1 LEEETAPTSE
11 PVTPAAPRPT
21 LRARIGLSGK
31 LLFLTILFVMVA
43 EILIYVPSIANF
55 RLNWLNDRLAA
66 AHTAALV
73 LDAAPSGMV
82 PESLAK
88 QILSSIGARAVA
100 MKMGTQRRLLA
111 ASDVPSQIEQDIDMR
126 DVVWWRAIVDAF
138 DTMFLSEPNDVM
150 RVVGPAPMAEGQFIE
165 IVLDEAPLRKAM
177 LTFSVNIL
185 LLSLAISGITAMLVF
200 FALHYLLVRPMGRI
214 TQNMITFRADPEN
227 PGHIIAESGRGDE
240 IGTAE
245 TELAAMQRELAS
257 MLHQKNR
264 LAALG
269 LAVSKINHDLRN
281 LLASAQLFSDQLST
295 LPDPKVQRFAPK
307 LMRALERAIAFCQST
322 LSYGAAQEP
331 PPERKTLQVEP
342 LIEEVHE
349 ALGLGLDV
357 PIRWIVAVER
367 GLTMEA
373 DHDQLFRVLVNVA
386 RNAVQALETRG
397 ARDPARDQI
406 RITGRREGSVVII
419 EVSDTGPGV
428 PEKARAHLFQAFQ
441 GSTRSGGTGLGLAI
455 AAELVRAHGGDI
467 RLVPGTI
474 GATFSITIPD
484 RAVDLNLRRGERAR
498 A

>member
-1 LEEETAPTSE
+1 MTHG
-11 PVTPAAPRPT
+11 PRV
-21 LRARIGLSGK
+21 GLSGK
-31 LLFLTILFVMVA
+31 LLLLTVLFVMLA

-88 QILSSIGARAVA
+88 QILASIGARAVA
-100 MKMGTQRRLLA
+100 VKMGNERRMLA
-111 ASDVPSQIEQDIDMR
+111 AANVPATIAQDIDMR
-126 DVVWWRAIVDAF
+126 DMRWWHAIMDAF
-138 DTMFLSEPNDVM
+138 SALLFCMPEDVM
-150 RVVGPAPMAEGQFIE
+150 RVVGPAPMAHGEFLE

-177 LTFSVNIL
+177 WTFSVNIL
-185 LLSLAISGITAMLVF
+185 LLSLVISGITATLVF
-200 FALHYLLVRPMGRI
+200 LALNYLLVRPMRRI
-214 TQNMITFRADPEN
+214 TDNMIAFRADPEN
-227 PGHIIAESGRGDE
+227 PVRVIAESGRGDE
-240 IGTAE
+240 VGTAE
-245 TELAAMQRELAS
+245 EELAAMQRELAS

-281 LLASAQLFSDQLST
+281 LLASAQLFSDQLSN

-331 PPERKTLQVEP
+331 QPERKTVVVEP

-349 ALGLGLDV
+349 SLGLGLDV
-357 PIRWIVAVER
+357 PIRWIVSIER
-367 GLTMEA
+367 GLTVEA
-373 DHDQLFRVLVNVA
+373 DRDQLFRMLVNVA
-386 RNAVQALETRG
+386 RNAVQALQARG
-397 ARDPARDQI
+397 VGDPARDQI
-406 RITGRREGSVVII
+406 RITGRREGSVVVL

-428 PEKARAHLFQAFQ
+428 PEKARAHIFQAFQ
-441 GSTRSGGTGLGLAI
+441 ASTHAGGAGLGLAI
-455 AAELVRAHGGDI
+455 AAELVRAHGGEI
-467 RLVPGTI
+467 ALVPGTI
-474 GATFSITIPD
+474 GATFRITIPD
-484 RAVDLNLRRGERAR
+484 SAVDLAARRGERVR